1 MSTVKTQNSSATS
14 LPIERATWG
23 RLWLIGLL
31 AILASEIVNVMLAT
45 LAVSLLSVPPSMQL
59 QLPVYSVFTIVGVL
73 GAVLVF
79 ALINR
84 LSRRPIQLY
93 RIIATI
99 VLLISFV
106 PDFLLLSAPGAHV
119 SDVAVLIVMHIA
131 TFLVTVGML
140 TTLTRAK

>member
-1 MSTVKTQNSSATS
+1 M
-14 LPIERATWG
+14 
-23 RLWLIGLL
+23 
-31 AILASEIVNVMLAT
+31 
-45 LAVSLLSVPPSMQL
+45 
-59 QLPVYSVFTIVGVL
+59 
-73 GAVLVF
+73 VF

-84 LSRRPIQLY
+84 LSLRPIQLY

-119 SDVAVLIVMHIA
+119 SDVTVLIVMHIA